1 MSYKETILRLVEALP
16 FEVDPNL
23 QVRGR
28 PPTMA
33 SSQFL
38 TNKEQGDWAEEVIF
52 NAINERSEGFRAI
65 RAGRADSVAA
75 GDPSFPD
82 FFAAYQAELNS
93 IGKKPDLLVFEAACL
108 PSNPEDR
115 LNDDE
120 FIRKATAAIEVR
132 SSSFLANKY
141 SSFIESRAKQAEE
154 EITSLRDI
162 LLHPPYS
169 PLLEEKAPGI
179 YETLATATVETF
191 RDITFT
197 RRTWSSSPV
206 LRELTRLLKAL
217 KEQIKLLQKRDHLS
231 ITPKL
236 EDIAL
241 VNRWI
246 QRYDVRHYYL
256 QVFFDKAYII
266 SFEDVLRTVSD
277 PSKEGSIFHVEQ
289 DVKNQRKTTLKIN
302 IQLGKEVLG
311 KIDMPDHQS
320 DLRELDRGRLL
331 FYVTFSG
338 GKGYL
343 DPEAFSREVIRHDE

>member
-1 MSYKETILRLVEALP
+1 MSYKETILKLVEALP
-16 FEVDPNL
+16 FEIDPDL
-23 QVRGR
+23 QIRGR
-28 PPTMA
+28 PPTTA

-52 NAINERSEGFRAI
+52 NAINERSEGFQAI

-75 GDPSFPD
+75 GDPSFPE
-82 FFAAYQAELNS
+82 FYSAYQAELNS
-93 IGKKPDLLVFEAACL
+93 IGKKPDLLVFEEEHL

-120 FIRKATAAIEVR
+120 FIQKATAAIEVR

-141 SSFIESRAKQAEE
+141 SSFMESRTKRAEE
-154 EITSLRDI
+154 EISRLRSI

-169 PLLEEKAPGI
+169 HLLEEKAPGI

-191 RDITFT
+191 RDITFM
-197 RRTWSSSPV
+197 RRTWSSSSV
-206 LRELTRLLKAL
+206 LRELTQLLKVL

-241 VNRWI
+241 VSRWI
-246 QRYDVRHYYL
+246 QRYGVRHYYL

-266 SFEDVLRTVSD
+266 SFEDILRTVSD
-277 PSKEGSIFHVEQ
+277 PSKEGDTFHVEQ
-289 DVKNQRKTTLKIN
+289 DVKNQQKTTLKIDV
-302 IQLGKEVLG
+302 QLGKEVLG
-311 KIDMPDHQS
+311 RIDMPEHQS
-320 DLRELDRGRLL
+320 ELRELDRGRLL

-338 GKGYL
+338 GRGYL
-343 DPEAFSREVIRHDE
+343 DPGVFSREVTGRET